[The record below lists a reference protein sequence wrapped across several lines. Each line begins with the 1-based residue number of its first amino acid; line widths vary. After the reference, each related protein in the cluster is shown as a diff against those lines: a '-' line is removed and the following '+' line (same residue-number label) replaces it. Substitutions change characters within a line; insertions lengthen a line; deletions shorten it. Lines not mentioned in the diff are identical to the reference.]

1 MQELQQMTRVFI
13 EPEKPPE
20 EKKEETRKQLNIFI
34 VLLLVLAGT
43 FLLMIGTSYLYGHD
57 IRWLFSNKVVEY
69 RTEITDVAVVLAPL
83 TALALAIERLL
94 ETYFDMLEDNLEK
107 VIELGSSALK
117 DIEKLQEEL
126 TQAWNKLDLE
136 EDDEKKLTLLQR
148 IEALQNQFERLKK
161 DPKYVAAKRRM
172 SIIGGILIGLI
183 IATVTDLGLFQL
195 LQIGVPRFLDML
207 VTGIIVGA
215 GAGPMHSV
223 VGGLQGLKDSLSALG
238 NVVLPAKKTA
248 NDA

>member
-20 EKKEETRKQLNIFI
+20 KKKEATKKKMNIFL
-34 VLLLVLAGT
+34 VLLLVIVGT

-107 VIELGSSALK
+107 VI
-117 DIEKLQEEL
+117 
-126 TQAWNKLDLE
+126 
-136 EDDEKKLTLLQR
+136 
-148 IEALQNQFERLKK
+148 
-161 DPKYVAAKRRM
+161 
-172 SIIGGILIGLI
+172 
-183 IATVTDLGLFQL
+183 
-195 LQIGVPRFLDML
+195 
-207 VTGIIVGA
+207 
-215 GAGPMHSV
+215 
-223 VGGLQGLKDSLSALG
+223 
-238 NVVLPAKKTA
+238 
-248 NDA
+248 